1 MPLWALTDSRHRRFF
16 VSITT
21 STTRLSAR
29 RSFEREKW
37 SLQRHYHHSF
47 IPAPPENFKPLLP
60 PPPIA
65 FGYFTRESSPPHL
78 FVFSHL
84 HLRGSLDLITTTTT
98 NNNNNR
104 TARPLPASGCCSPIV
119 PSKNSLLLFIRHH
132 LYSLVPIPSC
142 YLCTQQQQQGA
153 LKIDVLY
160 ESTQK
165 SSCGSKPKMQQNH
178 LFSYY

>member
-1 MPLWALTDSRHRRFF
+1 
-16 VSITT
+16 
-21 STTRLSAR
+21 
-29 RSFEREKW
+29 
-37 SLQRHYHHSF
+37 
-47 IPAPPENFKPLLP
+47 
-60 PPPIA
+60 
-65 FGYFTRESSPPHL
+65 
-78 FVFSHL
+78 
-84 HLRGSLDLITTTTT
+84 
-98 NNNNNR
+98 
-104 TARPLPASGCCSPIV
+104 LPASGCCSPIV

-142 YLCTQQQQQGA
+142 YLCTQQQQQQQGA